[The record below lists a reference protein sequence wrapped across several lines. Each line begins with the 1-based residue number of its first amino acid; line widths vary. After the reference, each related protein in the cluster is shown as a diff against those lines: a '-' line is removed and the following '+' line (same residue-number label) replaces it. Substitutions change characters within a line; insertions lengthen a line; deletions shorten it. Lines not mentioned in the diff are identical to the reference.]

1 MLTTAGKRARGTQPI
16 TQQPPSVLVR
26 QRDCP
31 VHLNLGPNYGG
42 CFSSLIDC
50 GGDRLGTELNGGVK
64 LCAAVDP
71 PLCLPALTA
80 RSARILDCVDICR
93 VPRTAERVAW
103 RARLRDMI

>member
-42 CFSSLIDC
+42 CFSSLIDL
-50 GGDRLGTELNGGVK
+50 RL
-64 LCAAVDP
+64 AIWF
-71 PLCLPALTA
+71 LP
-80 RSARILDCVDICR
+80 S
-93 VPRTAERVAW
+93 RTA
-103 RARLRDMI
+103 